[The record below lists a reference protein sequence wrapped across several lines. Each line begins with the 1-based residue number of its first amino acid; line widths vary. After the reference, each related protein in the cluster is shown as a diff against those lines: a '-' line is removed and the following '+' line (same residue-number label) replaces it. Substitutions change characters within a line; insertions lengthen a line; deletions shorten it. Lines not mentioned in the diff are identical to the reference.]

1 MSCDNSIHHTAV
13 DLDACLCPGLELG
26 DYAATTRKLDL
37 ERDKSPK
44 QGELGLA
51 ADQSRSNERRHG
63 VQSRIIA
70 DSTQVEPEYVW
81 GDEGPIND

>member
-1 MSCDNSIHHTAV
+1 MSCDNSIHHTTVA
-13 DLDACLCPGLELG
+13 LDACLCLGLELG
-26 DYAATTRKLDL
+26 DYAATTRKPDL
-37 ERDKSPK
+37 KRHKSPK

-51 ADQSRSNERRHG
+51 ADQSRSNGHRHD
-63 VQSRIIA
+63 VQSRIIL